1 MSFVEE
7 SLGARYVDAA
17 KLESSP
23 STPVFCILSPG
34 VDPLN
39 NVENLATQHY
49 TNTELPTFLLES
61 YWVEQQT
68 PILFSL

>member
-1 MSFVEE
+1 MEE
-7 SLGARYVDAA
+7 SLGARNVDAA

-23 STPVFCILSPG
+23 SSPVFCILSPG

-39 NVENLATQHY
+39 NVENLATQH
-49 TNTELPTFLLES
+49 TNTGLPTLLLES

-68 PILFSL
+68 PVLFSH